1 MRKNKLMIFLFACVS
16 ISSCSR
22 YYNAYIRNTTKETA
36 RVDDY
41 LLIKEE
47 FQTIPNQIKVSNK
60 LVPFKS
66 GYRKYFNNL
75 QNVNWIDTHHFK
87 LDLSPN
93 TAADLTDMAGKVLNG
108 FFRQK
113 VLMTVTVANRTD
125 TVLNG
130 SDQSN
135 WGLFQS
141 KSRGFGT
148 PVIFYDIK

>member
-1 MRKNKLMIFLFACVS
+1 MIKRNFKTTIFGLTFLILTNYTIKAQETTSAVKIIGQMKNVMWKGQLYGNINL
-16 ISSCSR
+16 
-22 YYNAYIRNTTKETA
+22 
-36 RVDDY
+36 D
-41 LLIKEE
+41 
-47 FQTIPNQIKVSNK
+47 TISNK
-60 LVPFKS
+60 ENLYGLGRQKQMHMENGS
-66 GYRKYFNNL
+66 GGSESFC
-75 QNVNWIDTHHFK
+75 
-87 LDLSPN
+87 
-93 TAADLTDMAGKVLNG
+93 LNG

-148 PVIFYDIK
+148 PVIVYDIK